1 MDERIGL
8 DLTPALRAGRKPFIT
23 IVVFAAILLLAVAS
37 STVSAQAPTPPA
49 GVTDDQVNAIAKS
62 LYCPVCENIPLDVCP
77 TQACAQWRDLIREKL
92 ALGWDEQQIKDYFAL
107 QYGDRVLAEPPRR
120 GLNWL
125 VYVLP
130 PVTFL
135 AGAVVLYFVLGPRA
149 RRGRSSRPAGVQS
162 FDSAPSGQA
171 TPGQASPGQA
181 PARQGSSPVRPVE
194 AGDAQGSNHH
204 PSDEYLRR
212 IEEELRKREQ

>member
-1 MDERIGL
+1 MTRSTGSLIIAFL
-8 DLTPALRAGRKPFIT
+8 
-23 IVVFAAILLLAVAS
+23 AAVLFLAVAI
-37 STVSAQAPTPPA
+37 TTASAQAPTPPPA
-49 GVTDDQVNAIAKS
+49 VSDDQVNAIAKQ

-77 TQACAQWRDLIREKL
+77 TQACIQWRELIREKL

-130 PVTFL
+130 PLTLLVGGVILFL
-135 AGAVVLYFVLGPRA
+135 ALRPRSGA
-149 RRGRSSRPAGVQS
+149 RRSSLSGTAEVQS
-162 FDSAPSGQA
+162 IDSPPA
-171 TPGQASPGQA
+171 GQAS
-181 PARQGSSPVRPVE
+181 SPVQSGK
-194 AGDAQGSNHH
+194 ATDAQGSNHH
-204 PSDEYLRR
+204 ANDEYLRR